1 MISCFFFQHGNM
13 EAASVFGAEC
23 VWWCWGLNTGLC
35 VFQASAFPLTFV
47 PAPGSF
53 ICFALLFLVGKCI
66 FYGTVGSQKV
76 NWAYWCPLFCCIFV
90 LVLPSILDD
99 VQSVLGWWQVSCDGN
114 CNLLLLFTEYPVIWS
129 PQAGCSLGSI
139 VQCFNLKIPLTYLL
153 CNSIRYSRGKKIVE
167 FARLCRGVTGNRLG
181 VSLAFVQCGSKW
193 SYWSLQ
199 LAVEWT
205 GEGHMEA
212 IPWGGGA
219 MSWVMKCKP
228 VRCFFSCCQPAG
240 NKWNSLGW

>member
-1 MISCFFFQHGNM
+1 M

-153 CNSIRYSRGKKIVE
+153 CNSIRYSRGKKLWNLLVYAGGHREQTWSILG
-167 FARLCRGVTGNRLG
+167 LCAVWKQMELLKSA
-181 VSLAFVQCGSKW
+181 VGSGMDRW
-193 SYWSLQ
+193 GPHGSHTVGRRSNELSYEMQASQMFLQ
-199 LAVEWT
+199 LLSA
-205 GEGHMEA
+205 
-212 IPWGGGA
+212 
-219 MSWVMKCKP
+219 SWK
-228 VRCFFSCCQPAG
+228 
-240 NKWNSLGW
+240 